1 MKRVIIYC
9 EGASEEKF
17 INGILMPRLAESGV
31 FIRATAFNGV
41 SKYSIIRR
49 ELRNLCRSDR
59 SAIVTTMLDYYGL
72 PKDTPGYSESQG
84 AFGDVY
90 KTVEYVE
97 KAIKKDIGEENCW
110 PNILMHEYEALL
122 FSDVSAFSYCDLSN
136 RKISELESICEE
148 YPTPEHINNSPDTAP
163 SKRILKIC
171 TDYNKVL
178 DGYNIA
184 ENIGL
189 VKIRKRCKHFDAW
202 LKCLENLG

>member
-59 SAIVTTMLDYYGL
+59 SAI
-72 PKDTPGYSESQG
+72 
-84 AFGDVY
+84 
-90 KTVEYVE
+90 
-97 KAIKKDIGEENCW
+97 
-110 PNILMHEYEALL
+110 
-122 FSDVSAFSYCDLSN
+122 
-136 RKISELESICEE
+136 
-148 YPTPEHINNSPDTAP
+148 
-163 SKRILKIC
+163 
-171 TDYNKVL
+171 
-178 DGYNIA
+178 

-202 LKCLENLG
+202 LKRLENLG